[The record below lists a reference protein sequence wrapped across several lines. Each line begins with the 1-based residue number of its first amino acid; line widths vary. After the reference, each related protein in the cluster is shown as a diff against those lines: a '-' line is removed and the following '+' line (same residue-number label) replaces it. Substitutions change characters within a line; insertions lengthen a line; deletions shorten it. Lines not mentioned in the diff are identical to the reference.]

1 MKSKNFVICLIIIA
15 AYRVGSVC
23 SDNVQILQRD
33 VMPKGQTSSARAFV
47 PRSPFSIG
55 KEIDFKNCRT
65 VRHPL
70 IDVRCQSA
78 VLSESPM
85 IKGDIVSFSKFR
97 NSVLGSYE
105 KIPREN
111 QSIVKSMLWG
121 ELVFDSVFT
130 DFKSL
135 GLLHL
140 FSVSGLHVNFI
151 YAIVAMFLRLI
162 VIFTKS
168 ILYLPRIWTF
178 FERFY
183 VVRFSSLIGVLVYVG
198 LCEFRP
204 PSVRAFLI
212 LAMGF
217 WIAHPGSKIRKTS
230 GAMALHLIWSPES
243 VFSVSF
249 GLSWSI
255 FILLA
260 GQSWNRT
267 HSPIISLLRLQVM
280 IYFLGCYWLGI
291 QSLNS
296 IFFNLLFLPLASV
309 LFYIV
314 LIYSFT
320 FSWCDFLGPVLKI
333 FLFLIHKSSE
343 FGDYVKNPVYVHWY
357 QALKFIEPG
366 LSVLLVVIILNSLGN
381 MAKTDRE
388 LVMNHEG

>member
-140 FSVSGLHVNFI
+140 FSVSGLHVN
-151 YAIVAMFLRLI
+151 
-162 VIFTKS
+162 
-168 ILYLPRIWTF
+168 LYTQSLPCF
-178 FERFY
+178 YDSSLFSPNRFY
-183 VVRFSSLIGVLVYVG
+183 IYL
-198 LCEFRP
+198 EFGP
-204 PSVRAFLI
+204 FLN
-212 LAMGF
+212 
-217 WIAHPGSKIRKTS
+217 
-230 GAMALHLIWSPES
+230 
-243 VFSVSF
+243 VFMWF
-249 GLSWSI
+249 
-255 FILLA
+255 
-260 GQSWNRT
+260 
-267 HSPIISLLRLQVM
+267 
-280 IYFLGCYWLGI
+280 
-291 QSLNS
+291 
-296 IFFNLLFLPLASV
+296 
-309 LFYIV
+309 
-314 LIYSFT
+314 
-320 FSWCDFLGPVLKI
+320 DFL
-333 FLFLIHKSSE
+333 H
-343 FGDYVKNPVYVHWY
+343 
-357 QALKFIEPG
+357 
-366 LSVLLVVIILNSLGN
+366 
-381 MAKTDRE
+381 
-388 LVMNHEG
+388 